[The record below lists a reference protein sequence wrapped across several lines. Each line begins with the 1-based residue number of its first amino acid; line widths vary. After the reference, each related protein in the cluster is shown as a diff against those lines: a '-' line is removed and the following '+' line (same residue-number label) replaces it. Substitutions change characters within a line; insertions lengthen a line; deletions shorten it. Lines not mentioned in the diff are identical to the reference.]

1 MAPRRMNP
9 DLKPGTVIH
18 LSNLSYV
25 LPNSRLAR
33 RNRSRLSG
41 GDFSRFSD
49 DALFLEH
56 VGFFSFPYALFVS
69 SRSERNAS
77 LRLPESYRPFL
88 SALGIHP
95 TESEF
100 DSNHMML
107 IRKGSPVHHYYED
120 RYMTYEQIFDAAQDT
135 SHPHYAPA
143 KQKVTQVLRVLDRA
157 DHYEANVLLL
167 NDVDA
172 YVQRFP
178 IRLLYNGNYTS
189 DVIEGNVK
197 DDYSLFIPIYHQYKN
212 IRLLP
217 YDPNVFA
224 LKMTPAS
231 IAAID
236 SLTRKQKEHLSLP
249 FGHGMALT
257 WHYSILSRLLMI
269 TPKEDGVTE
278 YNGFRY
284 YNLVSPHPF
293 GFDPETPD
301 RILISD
307 HGKYMLSDEFRYTD
321 QHLGLP
327 TFSNSPLSLLTQK
340 KKTRPILSL

>member
-1 MAPRRMNP
+1 MARRRMHP

-18 LSNLSYV
+18 LSNLNYV

-33 RNRSRLSG
+33 RNRSRLTAQ
-41 GDFSRFSD
+41 DFFRFSD

-77 LRLPESYRPFL
+77 LRLPDPYRPFL
-88 SALGIHP
+88 SELGIHP

-100 DSNHMML
+100 DSNYMML
-107 IRKGSPVHHYYED
+107 IRKGSPVHHYYQD
-120 RYMTYEQIFDAAQDT
+120 RYMTYEQIFDAAEDT
-135 SHPHYAPA
+135 SHPHHASA
-143 KQKVTQVLRVLDRA
+143 KQKVAQVLRVLDRVGY
-157 DHYEANVLLL
+157 YETNTLLL
-167 NDVDA
+167 SDVDA

-178 IRLLYNGNYTS
+178 IRLLYNSNYTS
-189 DVIEGNVK
+189 DVIEGDTKEN
-197 DDYSLFIPIYHQYKN
+197 YSLFVPIYHQYKN

-217 YDPNVFA
+217 YDPNVFP

-231 IAAID
+231 VAAID
-236 SLTRKQKEHLSLP
+236 SLTRQQKEHLALP

-257 WHYSILSRLLMI
+257 FYYSMLSRLLMI

-284 YNLVSPHPF
+284 YNLFSPHPF

-307 HGKYMLSDEFRYTD
+307 HGKYILSDEFRYTD

-327 TFSNSPLSLLTQK
+327 IFSNSPLSLLTQK